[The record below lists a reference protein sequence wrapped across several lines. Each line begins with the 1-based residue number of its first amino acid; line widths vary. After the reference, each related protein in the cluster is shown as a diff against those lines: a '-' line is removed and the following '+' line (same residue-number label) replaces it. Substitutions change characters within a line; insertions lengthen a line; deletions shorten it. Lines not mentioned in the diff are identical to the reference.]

1 MRLGIVL
8 HDFALGGTERIAV
21 RLAEAWAKAGAD
33 VEIFCGCSDGPIK
46 SMIAPEIRVAEAT
59 PPIPRGIGSL
69 RRLAK
74 AAARHFGSQDIQ
86 AVFVPGNFH
95 WPVIAE
101 LAKISPNRRP
111 TIVAQISSAL
121 HKQERGGLRQQ
132 YFEARSRRRL
142 ARADAVVAL
151 SDQTAREAQMILR
164 RPVETIRLPVLPDK
178 PQAPSPVPEG
188 QPMVVAAGRFVHQ
201 KDFPTLVEAF
211 AKIRHPTATLAIIG
225 DGPQY
230 RRVASRARALGL
242 EQRVSLP
249 GYVPD
254 IRPWLDRCRLFVLS
268 SRHEGYGAVIVEALA
283 AGRPVVTTDCTPAS
297 LELLRD
303 ETIGMTVPI
312 SNPAALACALDIML
326 NRPAPDPA
334 EIARNVDPWRIGP
347 IAAEYLDLFR
357 RPCSKASSMR
367 LP

>member
-59 PPIPRGIGSL
+59 PPIPRRIGSL

-101 LAKISPNRRP
+101 LGKISPSHRP
-111 TIVAQISSAL
+111 LIVAQISAAL
-121 HKQERGGLRQQ
+121 HKQERRGLRQQ

-142 ARADAVVAL
+142 AHADVIVAL
-151 SDQTAREAQMILR
+151 SDQTAKEAQMILR
-164 RPVETIRLPVLPDK
+164 RPVESIRLPVLPDELV
-178 PQAPSPVPEG
+178 ATSPVPEG
-188 QPMVVAAGRFVHQ
+188 QPIIVAAGRFVHQ
-201 KDFPTLVEAF
+201 KDFLTLVEAF
-211 AKIRHPTATLAIIG
+211 SRIRHPSATLEIIG

-230 RRVASRARALGL
+230 RLVAERVRALGL
-242 EQRVSLP
+242 EQRVNLP

-254 IRPWLDRCRLFVLS
+254 IRPWLNRCRLFVLS

-297 LELLRD
+297 FELLHD
-303 ETIGMTVPI
+303 ETTGVVVPI
-312 SNPAALACALDIML
+312 ADPGALAGALDIML
-326 NRPAPDPA
+326 NRPSPDPV
-334 EIARNVDPWRIGP
+334 EIARTVEPWRIGP
-347 IAAEYLDLFR
+347 IAAEYLELFGR
-357 RPCSKASSMR
+357 GV
-367 LP
+367 